1 MGRKRLVLC
10 SIVFLATGFAQTD
23 RGTLTGTVSDPAG
36 AVVPR
41 ADIVVTSVET
51 GAVYKAATTDTGNYT
66 VSELPAGAYEL
77 TVSAQGFTRYVQQG
91 IRVQVAQIGRIDVKL
106 QLGSTSESV
115 TVTSDVALLKTE
127 SSDQS
132 TNLAMSRVNDLP
144 LYGSRGAEAGLRTP
158 YAFISVV
165 PGATLAPANTT
176 TSNNSTRVNGLPND
190 SFGVRIEGQ
199 ESTYTQQPSFSV
211 AIQPGVDALQ
221 EVSLQTSNFSP
232 EYGQVSGGLINFT
245 AKSGSNEFHGSAI
258 EYFRNEDFNAGQPFT
273 SSGNG
278 HLLRPTNRSHDFGG
292 GVGGPVRIPHLY
304 NGRNRT
310 FFYFNY
316 EESYQKQINAG
327 TYGTVPTDAERGGN
341 FSALLTGK
349 TLATDPLGRS
359 IVENAIYDP
368 ATARLVNGQS
378 VTDQFPGNIIPVSRM
393 DPVALKIQALIPA
406 ASRSGLVNNWAEAW
420 PGKATN
426 TVITLKIDHN
436 ISDKSKLSYYFS
448 DRLNLSTAS
457 NGDALPI
464 PLTSTR
470 RGTINSPT
478 QRLNYDRT
486 ITPTLL
492 VHIGV
497 GFIRHMQ
504 GDAALAG
511 DLTYDAPGK
520 LGFVGGVVNNFA
532 GAAGTGFP
540 KLLGMY
546 NSYGGFTANG
556 FSTAGTIGP
565 VNSNNYYMEKPTAVA
580 SVTWVRG
587 NHTYKA
593 GGEWRK
599 DAQTDRNVRGAQGI
613 LTFSNIE
620 TALPSTNGQNL
631 SGGAVGFPYASF
643 LLGAVNSAAVA
654 TPQDPQFRKIAWG
667 LYIQGTWKITR
678 KVTLDYGFRWDYQT
692 ALSELHDR
700 FASFS
705 PTVANPSVGGLL
717 GGMAYAGNGAGRI
730 NGQFAKTYPYGIGP
744 RLGIAWQFLPNTVL
758 RAGWGLVYGATPNYG
773 YISNTPIVGV
783 GFNEL
788 FWNPPS
794 FGTPAVTLAGG
805 LPYTRDQLFATS
817 LNPGIL
823 PPTGT
828 VASPPY
834 WIDPEGGRPGR
845 VNQWTIGIQRSITTN
860 LAAEV
865 AYVANRGVW
874 LTSTN
879 LNDLNGLTPQ
889 RLASLGL
896 NISNASDRSLLT
908 STFLSGVPQSRGF
921 KLPYTGFPIGQTLAQ
936 SLRPYPQ
943 FLNIP
948 VLWTPRGNSWYDAV
962 QAKLTRRFSH
972 GFDVTVAFTFQRE
985 FILGPNAVAV
995 NDVYNR
1001 GNQKSIS
1008 PSSIPVILAPTFT
1021 YQPPLASL
1029 VPGKWMKA
1037 IVGGWAI
1044 AGVLRFQSGMP
1055 ILVPYAQNSLNA
1067 VLLRTQNPAT
1077 FSNRVAGQPLFN
1089 KDVNCHCFDPNTT
1102 FVLNPKAWSD
1112 PATGQW
1118 GTSAAYYNDYRGQ
1131 RRYTEML
1138 SLGRYFRVHEGMRL
1152 EVRAMFYN
1160 VFNRTYLN
1168 DPDST
1173 NALAT
1178 QVLSSAGQVVSGF
1191 GRINTGSTYLGPRT
1205 GLVLARFQF

>member
-1 MGRKRLVLC
+1 MGCVRCVLC
-10 SIVFLATGFAQTD
+10 SIVFLATALAQTD

-36 AVVPR
+36 AVVPN
-41 ADIVVTSVET
+41 AAIVAKNLDT
-51 GAVYKAATTDTGNYT
+51 GAEYKAATSGTGNYT
-66 VSELPAGAYEL
+66 VSELPAGVYEL
-77 TVSAQGFTRYVQQG
+77 AVSASGFTRYVQQG
-91 IRVQVAQIGRIDVKL
+91 LRVQVAQIGRIDVIL
-106 QLGSTSESV
+106 QLGSTSDSV
-115 TVTSDVALLKTE
+115 TVTSDVPLLKTE

-132 TNLAMSRVNDLP
+132 TNLAMSRVDDLP
-144 LYGSRGAEAGLRTP
+144 LYGSRGGEVGLRTP
-158 YAFISVV
+158 YAFISTV
-165 PGATLAPANTT
+165 PGATLAPANTA
-176 TSNNSTRVNGLPND
+176 TSNNSTTINGLPND

-199 ESTYTQQPSFSV
+199 ESTFTQQPTFSQG
-211 AIQPGVDALQ
+211 IQPGVDALQ
-221 EVSLQTSNFSP
+221 EVSLQTSNFAP
-232 EYGQVSGGLINFT
+232 EYGQVGGGLINFT

-258 EYFRNEDFNAGQPFT
+258 EYFRNEDLNAGQPFT

-278 HLLRPTNRSHDFGG
+278 HLLRPVNRSHDFGG
-292 GVGGPVRIPHLY
+292 GLGGPVRIPHLY

-316 EESYQKQINAG
+316 EESYQKVMNAG
-327 TYGTVPTDAERGGN
+327 TFGTVPTDAERAGN

-349 TLATDPLGRS
+349 TLATDPLGRP
-359 IVENAIYDP
+359 IMENAIYDP

-393 DPVALKIQALIPA
+393 DPVALKMQALIPEP
-406 ASRSGLVNNWAEAW
+406 SRAGLVNNWAEAY
-420 PGKATN
+420 PGQTTN
-426 TVITLKIDHN
+426 TVITFKIDHN

-448 DRLNLSTAS
+448 DRLNLTTAS
-457 NGDALPI
+457 NGDALPT

-470 RGTINSPT
+470 RGTIDSPT

-492 VHIGV
+492 IHIGV
-497 GFIRHMQ
+497 GFIRHEQ

-520 LGFVGGVVNNFA
+520 LGFVGGVVNSFA
-532 GAAGTGFP
+532 GVAATGFP

-546 NSYGGFTANG
+546 NSYGGFSANP

-565 VNSNNYYMEKPTAVA
+565 VNSNYYYMEKPTAVA

-631 SGGAVGFPYASF
+631 SGGTVGFPYASF
-643 LLGAVNSAAVA
+643 LLGAVDSAAVS

-667 LYIQGTWKITR
+667 LYLQDTWKITR
-678 KVTLDYGFRWDYQT
+678 KITLDYGLRWDYQT

-705 PTVANPSVGGLL
+705 PSVVNPSAGGLL
-717 GGMAYAGNGAGRI
+717 GGMAYAGSGPGRI

-758 RAGWGLVYGATPNYG
+758 RAGWGLMYTATPNYG

-783 GFNEL
+783 GYNEL

-794 FGTPAVTLAGG
+794 YGTPAVTLAGG
-805 LPYTRDQLFATS
+805 LPYTQQQLFATS

-828 VASPPY
+828 VSSPPY
-834 WIDPEGGRPGR
+834 WIDPQGGRPGR
-845 VNQWTIGIQRSITTN
+845 VNQWTVGIQRSITTN
-860 LAAEV
+860 IAAEV

-874 LTSTN
+874 LN
-879 LNDLNGLTPQ
+879 ANNMNDLNGLTQQ

-896 NISNASDRSLLT
+896 NIANASDRSLLT
-908 STFLSGVPQSRGF
+908 STFLSGVPQAHGF
-921 KLPYTGFPIGQTLAQ
+921 QLPYAGFPMGQTLAQ
-936 SLRPYPQ
+936 ALRPYPQ

-948 VLWTPRGNSWYDAV
+948 VLWSPRGNSWYDSL
-962 QAKLTRRFSH
+962 QAKFTKRFSH
-972 GFDVTVAFTFQRE
+972 GLDVMAAFTFQRQFE
-985 FILGPNAVAV
+985 LGTNAVAV

-1001 GNQKSIS
+1001 AVQKGIAS
-1008 PSSIPVILAPTFT
+1008 SSIPLIFAPNFT

-1029 VPGKWMKA
+1029 VPGKVMKA

-1044 AGVLRFQSGMP
+1044 AGVLRYQSGMP
-1055 ILVPYAQNSLNA
+1055 ILSPMGQNSLNA
-1067 VLLRTQNPAT
+1067 VLFRTQNPAT
-1077 FSNRVAGQPLFN
+1077 FSNRVPGQPLFTEN
-1089 KDVNCHCFDPNTT
+1089 VNCHCYDPNTT

-1112 PATGQW
+1112 PASGQW
-1118 GTSAAYYNDYRGQ
+1118 GAAAPYYNDYRGE
-1131 RRYTEML
+1131 RRYTETA
-1138 SLGRYFRVHEGMRL
+1138 SLGRYFQIREGMRL
-1152 EVRAMFYN
+1152 EIRGMFYN
-1160 VFNRTYLN
+1160 IFNRTFLN

-1178 QVLSSAGQVVSGF
+1178 QVLSSTGQVVSGF
-1191 GRINTGSTYLGPRT
+1191 GRINTGSTYLNPRY
-1205 GLVLARFQF
+1205 GLLLARFTF